1 MTEKTALLRA
11 LIDGHTDEAEER
23 SALGLLRGATTAELN
38 DMIVGNEMHRL
49 FGSLDNRLIGPDHRS
64 ELIELLARQ
73 RRGELSVMAA
83 AGVIYALQR
92 GRTGREDEAAIRDML
107 LATHGEEL
115 TRLKNQINARADV
128 HDLEGLVF
136 AGVDD
141 AGLRQQILDHIA
153 AEAAL
158 VGCDEAK
165 IISDLDDTAFCR
177 LHDRRYPKGTLYPG
191 LLALYDALDAG
202 PHDEPFSLG
211 DLTFV
216 TARPTDAFGLI
227 ESSTRSS
234 LRRAGIAS
242 SSVITGSFL
251 TLLTHDLM
259 AGKKLVN
266 IEHYHA
272 LFPEYHLVFL
282 GDSGQGDVILS
293 EQLWQRFPGTL
304 RAAFIHDV
312 VDTPAEERA
321 AYAAEKIYFHDTYAG
336 CALKAHELGLISRA
350 GLERVVAETMAG
362 LDAVPWQSAEQEQHL
377 RALVERDAAAAAHA
391 VLPG

>member
-11 LIDGHTDEAEER
+11 LIEGPTDVAEER
-23 SALGLLRGATTAELN
+23 SALALLRGATTAELN
-38 DMIVGNEMHRL
+38 EMIVGNEMHRL
-49 FGSLDNRLIGPDHRS
+49 FGSLDNRLVGPDHRS
-64 ELIELLARQ
+64 ELIQLLARD
-73 RRGELSVMAA
+73 RRRELSVMSA

-92 GRTGREDEAAIRDML
+92 GRTGREDETAIRDML

-115 TRLKNQINARADV
+115 TRLKNQINARADI

-136 AGVDD
+136 SGIDD
-141 AGLRQQILDHIA
+141 AELRREILDHIA
-153 AEAAL
+153 AEAATL
-158 VGCDEAK
+158 HVDEAK
-165 IISDLDDTAFCR
+165 ILSDLDDTAFCR

-202 PHDEPFSLG
+202 PHDDPFSVG

-227 ESSTRSS
+227 ESATRGS
-234 LRRAGIAS
+234 LRRAGIAQ

-251 TLLTHDLM
+251 TLLSHDLM
-259 AGKKLVN
+259 AGKKLANV
-266 IEHYHA
+266 EHYHA
-272 LFPEYHLVFL
+272 LYPEYDLVFL

-293 EQLWQRFPGTL
+293 EQLWKRFPGTL

-312 VDTPAEERA
+312 VDTPEEERA
-321 AYAAEKIYFHDTYAG
+321 RYAAEQIFFHDTYAG

-350 GLERVVAETMAG
+350 GLDRVVAETRAG
-362 LDAVPWQSAEQEQHL
+362 LDAIEWDSPEQE
-377 RALVERDAAAAAHA
+377 RRIRDLVDRDAAAA
-391 VLPG
+391 GR

>member
-11 LIDGHTDEAEER
+11 LIEGPTDVAEER
-23 SALGLLRGATTAELN
+23 SALDLLRGATAAELN
-38 DMIVGNEMHRL
+38 DMIVGNAMHRL
-49 FGSLDNRLIGPDHRS
+49 FASLDNRLLGPDHRS
-64 ELIELLARQ
+64 ELIQLLARD
-73 RRGELSVMAA
+73 RRRDLSVMSA

-92 GRTGREDEAAIRDML
+92 GRTGREDEIAIRDML

-115 TRLKNQINARADV
+115 TRLKNQINARADL

-141 AGLRQQILDHIA
+141 AEVRRAILDHIA
-153 AEAAL
+153 AEAATMPL
-158 VGCDEAK
+158 DEAK
-165 IISDLDDTAFCR
+165 IISDIDDTAFCR

-202 PHDEPFSLG
+202 PHDDPFSVG

-216 TARPTDAFGLI
+216 TARPTDALGLI
-227 ESSTRSS
+227 ESATRAS
-234 LRRAGIAS
+234 LRRAGIGQ

-251 TLLTHDLM
+251 ALLTHDLM
-259 AGKKLVN
+259 AGKKLAN

-272 LFPEYHLVFL
+272 LYPEYHLVFL

-293 EQLWQRFPGTL
+293 EQLGVRFPGAL

-312 VDTPAEERA
+312 VHTPDDVRAE
-321 AYAAEKIYFHDTYAG
+321 YAARRIFFHDTYVG
-336 CALKAHELGLISRA
+336 CAAQAHDLGLISRA
-350 GLERVVAETMAG
+350 GLERVVAEARAG
-362 LDAVPWQSAEQEQHL
+362 LGAIAWTSPEQERL
-377 RALVERDAAAAAHA
+377 IRDLVERDAAAAG
-391 VLPG
+391 L